1 MAEPANRNA
10 AGPAAPGWGEYHRK
24 MMTCAQG
31 VEAAVTAYLAAGG
44 DDASPQMAL
53 AALAIAALLELG
65 TAGRQ
70 ADFGVEVAGEVIARV
85 IEQDRAAW
93 PRPRGY
99 PLRAVT

>member
-1 MAEPANRNA
+1 MAEPARRNA

-24 MMTCAQG
+24 MMACAQG

-70 ADFGVEVAGEVIARV
+70 ADFGADVHAEVTARVAG
-85 IEQDRAAW
+85 QDRAQL
-93 PRPRGY
+93 PRRRGY